1 MRVHA
6 PFLLAA
12 LGLTGCDVAL
22 GISDHSV
29 ESVDPEGGVSSDA
42 DGTEGG
48 ASSDAPASLLT
59 PFLGMWTLTG
69 PDVLSN
75 CTNGG
80 TGGTTPTT
88 RPVTFTASLTGPGL
102 IATASYCT
110 FEEIVSSPD
119 KSILDGQQTCNF
131 SESGISYQQTINTF
145 SWTVSAD
152 GTTAQVNTVGTQT
165 NGTGSSAVTCDLTRT
180 ETATRP

>member
-1 MRVHA
+1 MRLHGPVL
-6 PFLLAA
+6 FVA
-12 LGLTGCDVAL
+12 LGLAGCDVAL

-29 ESVDPEGGVSSDA
+29 ESSDPDGGASSEADA
-42 DGTEGG
+42 TEGG
-48 ASSDAPASLLT
+48 GSSDAPASPLT

-69 PDVLSN
+69 PDLLSN

-80 TGGTTPTT
+80 TGGTTQTT
-88 RPVTFTASLTGPGL
+88 RPITFTASPQGPGL

-110 FEEIVSSPD
+110 FAEIVSSPD
-119 KSILDGQQTCNF
+119 KAILDGQQTCNF

-145 SWTVSAD
+145 TWTVNAD
-152 GTTAQVNTVGTQT
+152 GTIAQVNTVGTQT